1 MAKLDAG
8 STLKRLRN
16 RYRLV
21 VMNDDTYEE
30 VVTFKLSR
38 LSVYIGLSTIFVVLI
53 GLTVALIV
61 FTPLKYY
68 IPGYDD
74 LKVGREYRQMKYR
87 VDSLE
92 RQVDYQAKYIDN
104 FKKVNDQYGHA
115 IGDDVLVETA
125 HRLEYAVRPGDSVSR
140 FSGDEFGILLDRVH
154 DDITAEAITKR
165 IMAQFLKP
173 FLHQSGSLQVTISIG
188 ISLFSHQYETPEEMV
203 RSADD
208 AMYVA
213 KNGGK
218 SRYQFAAQ
226 QPM

>member
-38 LSVYIGLSTIFVVLI
+38 LSVYVMLSTVFVLLV

-74 LKVGREYRQMKYR
+74 LKIGREYRQLKYK
-87 VDSLE
+87 VDEMEKKMTDLE
-92 RQVDYQAKYIDN
+92 QYNAGL
-104 FKKVNDQYGHA
+104 KKALASDKTV
-115 IGDDVLVETA
+115 VLDTTQLNV
-125 HRLEYAVRPGDSVSR
+125 P
-140 FSGDEFGILLDRVH
+140 
-154 DDITAEAITKR
+154 
-165 IMAQFLKP
+165 KP
-173 FLHQSGSLQVTISIG
+173 EISK
-188 ISLFSHQYETPEEMV
+188 
-203 RSADD
+203 D
-208 AMYVA
+208 
-213 KNGGK
+213 
-218 SRYQFAAQ
+218 
-226 QPM
+226 

>member
-38 LSVYIGLSTIFVVLI
+38 LSVYIGLSTIFVVLV

-61 FTPLKYY
+61 FTPLRYY

-74 LKVGREYRQMKYR
+74 LKIGREYRQMKYR

-92 RQVDYQAKYIDN
+92 KEVSNQADYIEN
-104 FKKVNDQYGHA
+104 IKKVLNG
-115 IGDDVLVETA
+115 GVTT
-125 HRLEYAVRPGDSVSR
+125 S
-140 FSGDEFGILLDRVH
+140 LD
-154 DDITAEAITKR
+154 TS
-165 IMAQFLKP
+165 Q
-173 FLHQSGSLQVTISIG
+173 LQVPRDEISN
-188 ISLFSHQYETPEEMV
+188 
-203 RSADD
+203 D
-208 AMYVA
+208 
-213 KNGGK
+213 
-218 SRYQFAAQ
+218 
-226 QPM
+226 